1 MTTSPTVPRPTR
13 RKHPSRG
20 ARVVAL
26 VSSVVATGGIGAAL
40 AHADQPGLPT
50 VVTQAV
56 SASTGSSATTPSTA
70 TTTGSTYA
78 DGTWTGGV
86 ADMKYGPV
94 QVQATVSGGKVTA
107 VALLQ
112 EPSDRKS
119 QRINSQAAPILE
131 SEAVAA
137 QSAHLDVVSG
147 ATYTS
152 VSYEASLQSALD
164 LAAQQAAQ
172 PAAQQ

>member
-1 MTTSPTVPRPTR
+1 
-13 RKHPSRG
+13 
-20 ARVVAL
+20 
-26 VSSVVATGGIGAAL
+26 VSSVAATGGIGAAL
-40 AHADQPGLPT
+40 AHAEQPGLPT

-56 SASTGSSATTPSTA
+56 SASTASPATTAPGTS

-78 DGTWTGGV
+78 DGAWTGGV
-86 ADMKYGPV
+86 ADMKYGPIQV
-94 QVQATVSGGKVTA
+94 QVTVSGGHVTA
-107 VALLQ
+107 VTVLQ
-112 EPSDRKS
+112 EPSDGKS
-119 QRINSQAAPILE
+119 QRINSQATPILE

-152 VSYEASLQSALD
+152 LSYEASLQSALD

-172 PAAQQ
+172 Q